1 MYACRSITP
10 LGVRRLWPILEVTR
24 KGNID
29 LMERYQNIYKL
40 IYNRLENKN
49 KQKPDSANA
58 ICQNLVL

>member
-1 MYACRSITP
+1 
-10 LGVRRLWPILEVTR
+10 
-24 KGNID
+24 
-29 LMERYQNIYKL
+29 MERYQNIYKL